1 MQLPGLT
8 IGIVADDLTGAN
20 DTALPFF
27 NRGAAASIILDYHN
41 PPELHPETPLQ
52 TGVWSINSGSRHM
65 DVRDAISA
73 VRHCFVALR
82 DRYGVENFYKK
93 IDSTLRGHV
102 AQECLAA
109 LDELRWDC
117 AVVVPAFPQQGRR
130 TVGGYH
136 LVHGTPLEQTDVA
149 RDPLFPIR
157 QTHLPTLLAESSRPE
172 IVGHIELSTV
182 LHGAGPILQALQA
195 LLEAGKKLVVIDA
208 CTQVDLDQI
217 ALALEKAR
225 RNANILPCGS
235 AGLAQSLAQL
245 WIPEKKEAPS
255 SLSANRASTTLPEH
269 PILMV
274 IGTSTKTTRHQI
286 QKFQEA
292 FQGFDVEH
300 PFDVFAVPADIL
312 LGQTPTNNFT
322 AAVLERLESK
332 RTVILT
338 TCPYDTSLGDT
349 QAVAEEVGI
358 DIGQVPRLV
367 EKALSQLCLQIL
379 TQQPVK
385 LILSGGETATQLCK
399 VLNIQQ
405 LDIQAEAEPSIPLLR
420 YHAEG
425 SHPKSGYLVT
435 KSGNFGGPQALIH
448 IVRFLKAHE
457 HRLQDLET
465 N

>member
-27 NRGAAASIILDYHN
+27 NRGAAASIVLDYHN
-41 PPELHPETPLQ
+41 PPPELNPE
-52 TGVWSINSGSRHM
+52 VCAINSGSRHM

-73 VRHCFVALR
+73 VRHCFVLLR

-182 LHGAGPILQALQA
+182 LHGAGPILQALQSQ
-195 LLEAGKKLVVIDA
+195 LEGGKKLIVIDA

-245 WIPEKKEAPS
+245 WIADNKSDKQ
-255 SLSANRASTTLPEH
+255 LSKTLPEH

-292 FQGFDVEH
+292 FQGFDLEH
-300 PFDVFAVPADIL
+300 PYDVFAVPVDIL
-312 LGQTPTNNFT
+312 LGQTTADDFT
-322 AAVLERLESK
+322 AAVQERLKSK

-349 QAVAEEVGI
+349 QAVARELGI
-358 DIGQVPRLV
+358 DNAQVPRLV
-367 EKALSQLCLQIL
+367 EKAISQFCLQIL
-379 TQQPVK
+379 SQQPVK

-405 LDIQAEAEPSIPLLR
+405 LDIKAEAEPSIPLLK
-420 YHAEG
+420 YYTDG
-425 SHPKSGYLVT
+425 DNPKSGYLVT
-435 KSGNFGGPQALIH
+435 KSGNFGGPQTLIH
-448 IVRFLKAHE
+448 IVRYLKAHE
-457 HRLQDLET
+457 HRLQDLES